1 MDFEAKAGS
10 DKKVLNANYRYDIN
24 NVNITN
30 IPANPSSNDYF
41 LYQSNNILD
50 TNGLQLNSNQIIN
63 SDTIKDMVIVPN
75 PNGDPVPPFDLTFK
89 LGGNKKTIDVNSVF
103 TINELVPTDISCNTN
118 VVYRILNDYIFT
130 FFT

>member
-41 LYQSNNILD
+41 LY
-50 TNGLQLNSNQIIN
+50 
-63 SDTIKDMVIVPN
+63 
-75 PNGDPVPPFDLTFK
+75 K
-89 LGGNKKTIDVNSVF
+89 LHDKN
-103 TINELVPTDISCNTN
+103 
-118 VVYRILNDYIFT
+118 
-130 FFT
+130 